1 MNLRKR
7 NKLECPASK
16 FLRVNRRRAG
26 GPACLFSLSFETNI
40 LTTLSII
47 DIWESTLRKKKEQI
61 AKSAKRRR

>member
-1 MNLRKR
+1 VPCLVVFG
-7 NKLECPASK
+7 SK
-16 FLRVNRRRAG
+16 PEGTLDDQRAFL
-26 GPACLFSLSFETNI
+26 FLSFETNI